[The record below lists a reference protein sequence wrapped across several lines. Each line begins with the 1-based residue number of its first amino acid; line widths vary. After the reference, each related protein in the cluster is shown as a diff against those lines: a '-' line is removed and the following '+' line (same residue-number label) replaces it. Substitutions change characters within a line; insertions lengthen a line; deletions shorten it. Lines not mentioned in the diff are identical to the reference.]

1 MQGSNTY
8 LVFIFFIISSYL
20 FILEQTVE
28 GIKSISNSSDFNAL
42 FNKFQTRFDQITAE
56 QVELINTVFDMSI
69 NDFSIQWISNFR
81 DTCETLSN
89 KQSGEIQNF
98 LQELIDTEN
107 KCEFTSACQKHYI
120 EMLDCQVLSQQELN
134 ARLDGKQ
141 ITYD

>member
-1 MQGSNTY
+1 
-8 LVFIFFIISSYL
+8 
-20 FILEQTVE
+20 
-28 GIKSISNSSDFNAL
+28 
-42 FNKFQTRFDQITAE
+42 
-56 QVELINTVFDMSI
+56 MSI

-81 DTCETLSN
+81 ETCETLSN

-134 ARLDGKQ
+134 ARLDGKR
-141 ITYD
+141 ITD